1 MYRSTTDQAQI
12 NFVPLIAYHTATFR
26 IALPVAAVDYLCLIC
41 LNSDL
46 VPAAQGQN
54 QTRACH
60 ECLRELCLET
70 REFALLLGD
79 VRRSDGAHIAGAIE
93 QRKPLIKFE
102 SRDEFLRS
110 ITTQSAAIADQ
121 RGQVADAVLLYHL
134 CEEYDNVVGVLNR
147 ALADAVTLDL
157 GEAPMELQP
166 LRARREVSS
175 QSARN
180 AQSASSTSLIQ
191 STTSPIELAKIMAAL
206 YNRDES
212 YFGKISNANREV
224 CGGLLRLAA
233 IRGHME
239 SEPPKYMPALQELNE
254 LGVLPLEARGSIPT
268 IRTAA
273 SSFGSMPPLLAR
285 CIGIAIVWAVKAIG
299 GERERIARQGSWD
312 AGYGNDGDGVK
323 EQLGSMAK
331 DLMVFAGLVK
341 YKLPARVYDLLTKA
355 GGDVGA
361 Y

>member
-26 IALPVAAVDYLCLIC
+26 VALPVAAVDYLCLLC
-41 LNSDL
+41 LNSDQK
-46 VPAAQGQN
+46 PASQGHN

-70 REFALLLGD
+70 REFAILLGD
-79 VRRSDGAHIAGAIE
+79 VRRSDGARIPGAIE

-134 CEEYDNVVGVLNR
+134 CEEYDNVVVVLNR

-157 GEAPMELQP
+157 GDTPMELQP
-166 LRARREVSS
+166 LKGRREH
-175 QSARN
+175 QSPSN
-180 AQSASSTSLIQ
+180 ASLASSTSLIQ
-191 STTSPIELAKIMAAL
+191 STSSPVELAKIMAGL
-206 YNRDES
+206 YNREES
-212 YFGKISNANREV
+212 YFGKISNVNREI
-224 CGGLLRLAA
+224 CGGLLKLAA
-233 IRGHME
+233 IRGHLE
-239 SEPPKYMPALQELNE
+239 SDPPKYMPALQELNE
-254 LGVLPLEARGSIPT
+254 LAVLPLEARGSIPV
-268 IRTAA
+268 IRAAA

-299 GERERIARQGSWD
+299 GERDRIARQGSWD
-312 AGYGNDGDGVK
+312 AGYYNDGDSVK
-323 EQLGSMAK
+323 EHLSSMAK

-341 YKLPARVYDLLTKA
+341 YKLPARVYDMLTRA